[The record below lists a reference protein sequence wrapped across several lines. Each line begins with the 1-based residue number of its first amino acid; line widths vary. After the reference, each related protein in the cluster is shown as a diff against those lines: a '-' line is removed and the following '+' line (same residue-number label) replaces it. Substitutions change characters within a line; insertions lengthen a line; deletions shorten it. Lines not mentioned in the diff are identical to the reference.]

1 MNLLNFA
8 FSFQNVYGNIHRV
21 LEIADKLS
29 EVGHYEADRIE
40 VLAAS
45 VDSEWKSFD
54 MDVNQRSSLLSCSVA
69 YHHHSEEVRL
79 DLKRLCVWYTRYI
92 RFKYY

>member
-1 MNLLNFA
+1 MNSFNF
-8 FSFQNVYGNIHRV
+8 FLFQNVYGNIHRV

-40 VLAAS
+40 VIASS

-54 MDVNQRSSLLSCSVA
+54 MEVNQRSSLLSCSVA
-69 YHHHSEEVRL
+69 YHHHSEEVGSAAIFINYFIA
-79 DLKRLCVWYTRYI
+79 VSI
-92 RFKYY
+92 FH